1 MRAAWLLLLAGC
13 WTGTTEPPPV
23 TPAPVAAAAPLRLR
37 VTLER
42 TYCMGAC
49 PVYSVTVHGDGR
61 LEYNGVDNVAVTGPK
76 QSHVS
81 RAEVERLSR
90 LVDRAQFFE
99 RNETGELPT
108 PAPCTTVNG
117 MTTCSYSAHYCSDT
131 SHAKLTVTK
140 RGRTH
145 MIDNDH
151 CDEKPAIDDLEAEI
165 AELVRMWIDANP

>member
-1 MRAAWLLLLAGC
+1 MRAAWLLLVAGC

-23 TPAPVAAAAPLRLR
+23 APAPGGQAAPLRLR

-76 QSHVS
+76 QARVS
-81 RAEVERLSR
+81 RAEVERISR
-90 LVDRAQFFE
+90 LVDHAQFFD
-99 RNETGELPT
+99 RNDTGELPA

-145 MIDNDH
+145 TIDNDH
-151 CDEKPAIDDLEAEI
+151 CDEKPGLDDIEDEIEA
-165 AELVRMWIDANP
+165 LVRTWIDANP

>member
-1 MRAAWLLLLAGC
+1 MRAAWLLLVAGC

-23 TPAPVAAAAPLRLR
+23 APAPVEKTAPLRLR

-61 LEYNGVDNVAVTGPK
+61 LEYNGVDNVAVTGPR
-76 QSHVS
+76 QSHVP

-90 LVDRAQFFE
+90 LVDHAQFFD
-99 RNETGELPT
+99 RNETGELPAPT
-108 PAPCTTVNG
+108 PCTTVNG

-151 CDEKPAIDDLEAEI
+151 CDEKPGIDEIEAEI
-165 AELVRMWIDANP
+165 EELVRKWIDANP

>member
-1 MRAAWLLLLAGC
+1 MRAVWLLVLAGC

-23 TPAPVAAAAPLRLR
+23 TPAPVVAAAPLRLR